1 MIIFLLMFFSHFV
14 VSDSL
19 WPHGLKRARLPS
31 PPSPGACSNSCP
43 LSQWCHPTSVQPSSL
58 LLSPSPTAFNLS
70 STGHFLM
77 SRLSA
82 SCGQNTGAT
91 ALASIL
97 PMSIRDWFPFRID
110 WFDLLAVQGT
120 LKSLLQ
126 HHRTKASIIWCSAFF
141 IVQLS
146 YPYMT
151 TGKYHRF
158 DYMDLCWQSDVT
170 AFQYAV
176 LICHWSL
183 RKASLTLLAIL
194 WNSAFRLVYL
204 SFFPWPLASPFFSYF

>member
-58 LLSPSPTAFNLS
+58 LLSPSTAFNLS

-110 WFDLLAVQGT
+110 WFDLLAFQGT

-126 HHRTKASIIWCSAFF
+126 HHSWKASILRYSAQG
-141 IVQLS
+141 IENQNEKHLHL
-146 YPYMT
+146 P
-151 TGKYHRF
+151 
-158 DYMDLCWQSDVT
+158 C
-170 AFQYAV
+170 
-176 LICHWSL
+176 
-183 RKASLTLLAIL
+183 
-194 WNSAFRLVYL
+194 
-204 SFFPWPLASPFFSYF
+204 